1 MWFIMDGR
9 TAHLS
14 SEPIKWP
21 RPTTPRALAHKYPGS
36 SRLERPRE
44 QISSAWIYPSVKT
57 PNGSLPREL
66 RVVDRSIDRSI
77 IQSIK
82 LSKYAECKYASQSSG
97 GPYIRSIRLSVKS
110 EIVRGC
116 ARSHEMWPQVSGLQP
131 LPCGRPA
138 ALSISPDRRLSE
150 KPAT

>member
-57 PNGSLPREL
+57 PNGSLPRHFFGVLTMKKKEEKG
-66 RVVDRSIDRSI
+66 RKTGAAGAAKRGAAPP
-77 IQSIK
+77 QA
-82 LSKYAECKYASQSSG
+82 AETG
-97 GPYIRSIRLSVKS
+97 GADVSRKFSRNCAM
-110 EIVRGC
+110 C
-116 ARSHEMWPQVSGLQP
+116 ARAMCALLHP
-131 LPCGRPA
+131 L
-138 ALSISPDRRLSE
+138 
-150 KPAT
+150 